1 MLIEKIMNRF
11 DRTALQWRGMGP
23 LKYLPF
29 LVCYVLVPVT
39 IYILQSAGTTYHLLD
54 TMWNQIALIYP
65 IMAAWWTALCVE
77 PVMGQEGELF
87 GLYERNKWVD
97 VLIYF
102 VLYDIMI
109 VPVCLWIMNRW
120 PDYIYPEDF
129 IGLFIQ
135 CFFSACLVYG
145 IACLVRSV
153 AVSFLAM
160 LIFNLFQNGR
170 ISYIL
175 VDNLD
180 LQTGNIFG
188 PAALIL
194 TGVIFLILG
203 KEMQERGNL

>member
-97 VLIYF
+97 VLI
-102 VLYDIMI
+102 
-109 VPVCLWIMNRW
+109 
-120 PDYIYPEDF
+120 
-129 IGLFIQ
+129 
-135 CFFSACLVYG
+135 
-145 IACLVRSV
+145 
-153 AVSFLAM
+153 
-160 LIFNLFQNGR
+160 
-170 ISYIL
+170 
-175 VDNLD
+175 
-180 LQTGNIFG
+180 
-188 PAALIL
+188 
-194 TGVIFLILG
+194 
-203 KEMQERGNL
+203 

>member
-29 LVCYVLVPVT
+29 LVCYVL

-145 IACLVRSV
+145 IACLVRRFYRRGGDAGECQIPQDHDRESRGCIPC
-153 AVSFLAM
+153 A
-160 LIFNLFQNGR
+160 
-170 ISYIL
+170 ISS
-175 VDNLD
+175 
-180 LQTGNIFG
+180 
-188 PAALIL
+188 LIL
-194 TGVIFLILG
+194 RIHRITY
-203 KEMQERGNL
+203 GNRSSKQA

>member
-160 LIFNLFQNGR
+160 LIFNLFLNGR

-180 LQTGNIFG
+180 LQTGIYSD
-188 PAALIL
+188 
-194 TGVIFLILG
+194 
-203 KEMQERGNL
+203 RRH

>member
-135 CFFSACLVYG
+135 CFFSACPFFPYMTICFSSLSSCVYS
-145 IACLVRSV
+145 C
-153 AVSFLAM
+153 
-160 LIFNLFQNGR
+160 LIFFCKRRTTGQVASI
-170 ISYIL
+170 ISIL
-175 VDNLD
+175 LR
-180 LQTGNIFG
+180 L
-188 PAALIL
+188 A
-194 TGVIFLILG
+194 VI
-203 KEMQERGNL
+203 

>member
-145 IACLVRSV
+145 IACLVRRFYRRGGDAGKCQIPQDHDRESRGCIPC
-153 AVSFLAM
+153 S
-160 LIFNLFQNGR
+160 
-170 ISYIL
+170 ISS
-175 VDNLD
+175 
-180 LQTGNIFG
+180 
-188 PAALIL
+188 LIL
-194 TGVIFLILG
+194 RIYRITY
-203 KEMQERGNL
+203 GNRSSKQA

>member
-109 VPVCLWIMNRW
+109 VPVC
-120 PDYIYPEDF
+120 
-129 IGLFIQ
+129 
-135 CFFSACLVYG
+135 
-145 IACLVRSV
+145 RSEERRV
-153 AVSFLAM
+153 
-160 LIFNLFQNGR
+160 
-170 ISYIL
+170 
-175 VDNLD
+175 
-180 LQTGNIFG
+180 
-188 PAALIL
+188 
-194 TGVIFLILG
+194 G
-203 KEMQERGNL
+203 KECRSRWSPYH